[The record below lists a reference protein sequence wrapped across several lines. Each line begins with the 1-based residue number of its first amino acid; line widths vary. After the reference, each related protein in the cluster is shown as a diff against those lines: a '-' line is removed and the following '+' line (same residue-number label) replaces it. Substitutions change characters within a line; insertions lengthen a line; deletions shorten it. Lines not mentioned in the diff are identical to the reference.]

1 MGSPPQD
8 EYSHGVK
15 PVRSREDY
23 PLIGSRWKR
32 GDMWSRAVL
41 TDRGLDLYFFLSLYA
56 VLMVQT
62 KNHFLVSL
70 ALWFHF
76 DSIPNST
83 VKRSC
88 GDDTLGVASWDNSS
102 MPRLL
107 LKNNAFLTTMG
118 RVFAFLYHT
127 QSDGLWVANTSY
139 WSGLLIGSDRLH
151 NFFKI
156 FDAGFEVFDNVI
168 G

>member
-62 KNHFLVSL
+62 KNLFLVSL

-107 LKNNAFLTTMG
+107 FNKTMPFSLQWGGFLFFISSNRMG
-118 RVFAFLYHT
+118 Y
-127 QSDGLWVANTSY
+127 GLRTHPNWA
-139 WSGLLIGSDRLH
+139 GLLIGSDRLH

-156 FDAGFEVFDNVI
+156 FDTGFEVFDNVI